1 MRTERYVDQYG
12 LHSKGIWISR
22 LQLSDWNFLR
32 IPILPPPLA
41 EQEYIAYYLDKKT
54 EQIDKAIAQKEQM
67 IELLKERKQILINR
81 AVTRGLNPD
90 VPLKD
95 SSVDWIGEIPEHWDV
110 RRLKYC
116 ANVNV
121 SNVDKHS
128 RKLEDEVKLCN
139 YVDVY
144 KNDFILEDIN
154 FMKSTATEDDIRKY
168 SLKLGDVIITKDSE
182 DWKDIGVPALVRH
195 EEKNLICGYH
205 LAILRSKKDKV
216 TGDYLFQ
223 LLQSLKIKIQ
233 FNVRANG
240 VTRYGISYGAISG
253 AWVLLPPVI
262 EQKEIADYVE
272 YNTAKIDKA
281 IFQKQEEIERLKEY
295 KSTLIDSAVT
305 GKICLVN

>member
-1 MRTERYVDQYG
+1 LRTERYVDQYG